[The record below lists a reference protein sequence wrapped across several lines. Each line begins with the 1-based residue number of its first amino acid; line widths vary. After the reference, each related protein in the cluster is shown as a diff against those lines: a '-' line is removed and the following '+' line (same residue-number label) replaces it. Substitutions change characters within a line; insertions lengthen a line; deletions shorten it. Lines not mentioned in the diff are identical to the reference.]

1 MGSSRSDS
9 SGSAKERL
17 RWTQELHNRFEDAV
31 NSLGGADRATPKG
44 ILKTMGV
51 PELTIYHVKSHLQ
64 KYRMSHWIP
73 ESSKGKFERR
83 NISEMLP
90 NFSTTSR
97 AQLNEALHL
106 HLESVQSKMN
116 VHSEVQRSLKLKFEA
131 QRRFLDGIA
140 EETAKRTTI
149 PKPATKHFCRPKC
162 LPSLLTEESESNAKE
177 SESDSEQEKS
187 HQSSEE
193 ELRSLKRLRLKE
205 DVFSITE
212 TELSYLAPDISFP
225 WNFNTCLSPLMP
237 MASLF

>member
-1 MGSSRSDS
+1 MTSCDMLNGINIYYVKFKRVHYTAMPYRYIVKITSDP
-9 SGSAKERL
+9 L
-17 RWTQELHNRFEDAV
+17 RFSF
-31 NSLGGADRATPKG
+31 SLSLLVLF
-44 ILKTMGV
+44 LK
-51 PELTIYHVKSHLQ
+51 
-64 KYRMSHWIP
+64 
-73 ESSKGKFERR
+73 
-83 NISEMLP
+83 
-90 NFSTTSR
+90 
-97 AQLNEALHL
+97 
-106 HLESVQSKMN
+106 
-116 VHSEVQRSLKLKFEA
+116 VQRSLKLKFEA

-140 EETAKRTTI
+140 EETGKRTTI

-212 TELSYLAPDISFP
+212 TELSYLVPDVSFP